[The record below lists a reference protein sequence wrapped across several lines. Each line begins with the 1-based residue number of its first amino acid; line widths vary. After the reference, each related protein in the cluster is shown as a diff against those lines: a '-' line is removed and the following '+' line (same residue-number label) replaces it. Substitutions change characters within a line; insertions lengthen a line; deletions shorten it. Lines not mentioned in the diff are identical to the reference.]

1 MHTPQQ
7 RSSSN
12 RTRRGKRSRR
22 GRSPSPRPGCINAAA
37 PAAASAPAPQQQP
50 SRPHTGNGS
59 NSGADSVRRRTPT
72 PPTTRTGRASPM
84 STSARS
90 VGGGIG
96 NGIGTHTTGP
106 AAVGL
111 GGRGGTPGSFVPPHL
126 RSAGTVAGSSGG
138 RRGLVRRT
146 HSPKTV
152 VSDRHMCIFFPAWL
166 FFALDRLCVWR
177 ICSLRGLCVF
187 RYFLRRRAE
196 QQDAEVDLDPDSCP
210 TRSKHVIMFMLENFY
225 YTQLFKF
232 TGGEEKAGTRR
243 TGTGRNS
250 YICLTLPVNL
260 PVIYLDE

>member
-1 MHTPQQ
+1 MSLQPCNLAFADTKILLIYTSMHTPQQ

-59 NSGADSVRRRTPT
+59 NGSNGNSGADSART
-72 PPTTRTGRASPM
+72 PPTTRAGRASPM
-84 STSARS
+84 STSARR

-96 NGIGTHTTGP
+96 NGIGTHTTGA

-152 VSDRHMCIFFPAWL
+152 VSDRHMCMFFPAWL
-166 FFALDRLCVWR
+166 FLLSISVVGGSALREWW
-177 ICSLRGLCVF
+177 CVF
-187 RYFLRRRAE
+187 RYFFAAESRA
-196 QQDAEVDLDPDSCP
+196 
-210 TRSKHVIMFMLENFY
+210 TR
-225 YTQLFKF
+225 
-232 TGGEEKAGTRR
+232 
-243 TGTGRNS
+243 
-250 YICLTLPVNL
+250 C
-260 PVIYLDE
+260 

>member
-59 NSGADSVRRRTPT
+59 NGSNGSNGNSGADSARTPS
-72 PPTTRTGRASPM
+72 TTRAGRASPM
-84 STSARS
+84 STSARR

-96 NGIGTHTTGP
+96 NGIGTHTTGA

-152 VSDRHMCIFFPAWL
+152 VSDRHMCMYVFSCLA
-166 FFALDRLCVWR
+166 FFALDLGGWR
-177 ICSLRGLCVF
+177 ICSQGVVVRFSIFFC
-187 RYFLRRRAE
+187 
-196 QQDAEVDLDPDSCP
+196 
-210 TRSKHVIMFMLENFY
+210 
-225 YTQLFKF
+225 
-232 TGGEEKAGTRR
+232 GGEQSNKM
-243 TGTGRNS
+243 
-250 YICLTLPVNL
+250 LK
-260 PVIYLDE
+260 